1 MLQTNEEDKLQAE
14 HDTNNWKII
23 FYYLLY
29 MRAANIIV
37 AAKEIWLN
45 FEATIGSSNVKGNKQ
60 ESILKYVPNRKC
72 EMIEN

>member
-1 MLQTNEEDKLQAE
+1 
-14 HDTNNWKII
+14 
-23 FYYLLY
+23 

-60 ESILKYVPNRKC
+60 ENILKYVPNRKC